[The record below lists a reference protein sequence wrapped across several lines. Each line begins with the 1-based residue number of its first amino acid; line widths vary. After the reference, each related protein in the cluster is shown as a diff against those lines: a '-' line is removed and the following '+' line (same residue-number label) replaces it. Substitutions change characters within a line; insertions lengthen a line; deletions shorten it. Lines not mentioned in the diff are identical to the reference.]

1 MRILYVAMKYDYG
14 DPRRGLSFEHH
25 NFYETLDRMREHQV
39 AYFAFDDVLTRLGR
53 DGMNRALLDTV
64 AEVKPHLAL
73 FVLFTDEITPQTIR
87 EITTRS
93 GAVTFNWFAD
103 DHWRFFNF
111 SRHWA
116 PLFHWVST
124 TDPRAIPRYR
134 HMGYANVIKTQW
146 ACNHYTYRPS
156 LTPDGRL
163 ETAYDYDVTFVGQP
177 HSNRRQV
184 VDDLRRAGIDVRCWG
199 FGWPNGRLGQEDA
212 IRVFARSRVNL
223 NLAKSSGGVTIE
235 ELAKIAINRRADGS
249 FHFWPPALWADNV
262 RSFLAKG
269 REQVKGRNFEIPG
282 AGGFLLTSPTED
294 LATYYVPGREV
305 ELYAGPDD
313 FVDKIRYY
321 LAHDRER
328 EAIRAAGYARTLR
341 EHTYVHRFK
350 EIFTTIFGPGGPRR

>member
-14 DPRRGLSFEHH
+14 DSRRGTSFEHH
-25 NFYETLDRMREHQV
+25 NFYETLERMPGHQV
-39 AYFAFDDVLTRLGR
+39 AYFPFDEVGARLGR
-53 DGMNRALLDTV
+53 DGMNRALLETV
-64 AEVKPHLAL
+64 AEVRPDLAF
-73 FVLFTDEITPQTIR
+73 FVLFTDEIAPDTIR
-87 EITTRS
+87 EIARQGGT
-93 GAVTFNWFAD
+93 VTFNWFAD

-116 PLFHWVST
+116 PFFHWVGT

-163 ETAYDYDVTFVGQP
+163 ATAYEYDVTFVGQP

-184 VDDLRRAGIDVRCWG
+184 VDKLRRAGIDVQCWG
-199 FGWPNGRLGQEDA
+199 YGWPNGRLSQEDV
-212 IRVFARSRVNL
+212 IKVFAGSKINL
-223 NLAKSSGGVTIE
+223 NLAKSSGGVTIK
-235 ELAKIAINRRADGS
+235 ELAKIVVNKRTDGS
-249 FHFWPPALWADNV
+249 FHFRSPVTWADNL
-262 RSFLAKG
+262 RSLLAKG
-269 REQVKGRNFEIPG
+269 REQIKGRNFEIPG

-294 LATYYVPGREV
+294 LAAYYVPGREV
-305 ELYAGPDD
+305 GLYTGPDD

-328 EAIRAAGYARTLR
+328 EAIREAGYARTLR
-341 EHTYVHRFK
+341 EHTYVHRFN
-350 EIFTTIFGPGGPRR
+350 EIFTSIFGPGVPRR